1 VLIGYLSLKGKG
13 KKNNCYGIEKP
24 FHSAMLLGVIALA
37 KLANTERETRGIR
50 ENIKLGVY

>member
-1 VLIGYLSLKGKG
+1 
-13 KKNNCYGIEKP
+13 
-24 FHSAMLLGVIALA
+24 MLLGVIALA